1 MRITRIRGANF
12 RWLRGKLMLPG
23 LLVLIG
29 ATFTWAATRITDD
42 PLEVDDAAPAMSI
55 KRWHNTD
62 TPLSLEKLRGRVVL
76 LDFWG
81 VWCAPCLKAIP
92 KLKQLAKDFEDDA
105 FEIIMV
111 HTPMK
116 SHEVE
121 SFIKKQKLKLP
132 IAIDK
137 GEAKTI
143 AGETNLAYRVTAYPS
158 YFLID
163 KRGKLRLVYADRLP
177 DKDVIQDLL
186 DE

>member
-1 MRITRIRGANF
+1 MRIIQMHCANF
-12 RWLRGKLMLPG
+12 RWLRGKPILLA
-23 LLVLIG
+23 LLVLVG
-29 ATFTWAATRITDD
+29 ATFTWGATRITDD
-42 PLEVDDAAPAMSI
+42 PLEVRDAAPALSI

-62 TPLSLEKLRGRVVL
+62 TPLSLEKMRGKVVL

-92 KLKQLAKDFEDDA
+92 KLKQLARDFEDDA

-116 SHEVE
+116 AHEVE
-121 SFIKKQKLKLP
+121 SFIKKQKLTLP

-143 AGETNLAYRVTAYPS
+143 AGETNLAYRVTTYPS

-177 DKDVIQDLL
+177 DRDVIEGLL
-186 DE
+186 KE

>member
-1 MRITRIRGANF
+1 MRNTRIRGANF
-12 RWLRGKLMLPG
+12 LLLRPKPILPA

-29 ATFTWAATRITDD
+29 ATVTWAATLVSDD
-42 PLEVDDAAPAMSI
+42 PLEVGDAAPALSI
-55 KRWHNTD
+55 KRWHDTD
-62 TPLSLEKLRGRVVL
+62 TPLSLQKLRGKVVL

-81 VWCAPCLKAIP
+81 VWCSPCIKAIP
-92 KLKQLAKDFEDDA
+92 KLKKLARDFEDDA

-121 SFIKKQKLKLP
+121 SFIKKQKLRLP

-163 KRGKLRLVYADRLP
+163 KKGKLRLVYADRLP
-177 DKDVIQDLL
+177 GRDVIQDLL
-186 DE
+186 NE

>member
-1 MRITRIRGANF
+1 MLINRIRGANF
-12 RWLRGKLMLPG
+12 RLLRGKTILPA
-23 LLVLIG
+23 LLVLVG
-29 ATFTWAATRITDD
+29 ATLTWAATLVSND
-42 PLEVDDAAPAMSI
+42 PLEVGDAAPALSI

-62 TPLSLEKLRGRVVL
+62 TPMSLEKLRGKVVL

-81 VWCAPCLKAIP
+81 VWCSPCLKAIP

-121 SFIKKQKLKLP
+121 AFIRKQKIKLT

-137 GEAKTI
+137 GEAKTV
-143 AGETNLAYRVTAYPS
+143 AGETNRIYRVTAYPS

-177 DKDVIQDLL
+177 DRDVIEDLL

>member
-1 MRITRIRGANF
+1 MLITRIRRANF
-12 RWLRGKLMLPG
+12 RLLRLKPFLPA

-29 ATFTWAATRITDD
+29 ATLTWGAMLVTDD
-42 PLEVDDAAPAMSI
+42 PLEVGDAAPALSI

-62 TPLSLEKLRGRVVL
+62 TPLSLEKLRGKVVL

-81 VWCAPCLKAIP
+81 VWCSPCIKAIP
-92 KLKQLAKDFEDDA
+92 KLKQLARDFEDDA

-121 SFIKKQKLKLP
+121 SFIRKQKLKLP

-137 GEAKTI
+137 GKAKTI
-143 AGETNLAYRVTAYPS
+143 AGETNLDYRVTAYPS

-163 KRGKLRLVYADRLP
+163 KKGKLRLVYADRLP
-177 DKDVIQDLL
+177 GSSAPCTSP
-186 DE
+186 